1 MIREATNSDCHKIK
15 KLMQSEPGFW
25 DASWDD
31 DVINQGMKTADGLT
45 FVWEESDQIL
55 GFICAHDLGFRAY
68 LNELIVHKSIRNRG
82 VGRKLLEHVE
92 NTLVSRGRTI
102 LISDVWK
109 DAEKFYKS
117 LGWSNPDVLLLRKKL
132 KD

>member
-1 MIREATNSDCHKIK
+1 
-15 KLMQSEPGFW
+15 MQSEPGFW